1 MRAWIVL
8 TLTLSVPALGVLT
21 SAQAPGATATPAP
34 KGNAENGKKIFA
46 SYGCYQCHNYA
57 ANGGGAG
64 PRLAPRPI
72 PFAAF
77 SAYVRAPKDQMPP
90 YTVKSLSDQEL
101 ADIYA
106 HLLTIPAPPAV
117 DAIPILKP

>member
-1 MRAWIVL
+1 MRGLIPL
-8 TLTLSVPALGVLT
+8 TVALMVPLLAA
-21 SAQAPGATATPAP
+21 SAAAQAPSAASDAP
-34 KGNAENGKKIFA
+34 KGNAENGKKIYE
-46 SYGCYQCHNYA
+46 SHGCYQCHNFA

-77 SAYVRAPKDQMPP
+77 SQYIREPKGQMPP
-90 YTVKSLSDQEL
+90 YTRKIVSDQEL

-106 HLLTIPAPPAV
+106 FLQTIPAPPSL
-117 DAIPILKP
+117 DSIPLLKP